1 MPKIKSSTKLTEK
14 IGVVNSSCTLGL
26 IALKIPNSDSE
37 QDVSLKLIELAYPQF
52 DIGSDWDL
60 GDIQALNKAFESD
73 QLELDDSDE
82 DYYRIG
88 DVTFV
93 LDAIKLKDW
102 RGSEKY
108 KGMKRILHF
117 LNNIELLETG
127 DLVITKASELP
138 ANYLAAVCKA
148 LADLF
153 KSASE
158 FDN

>member
-1 MPKIKSSTKLTEK
+1 MPKIKSNTQLTKK
-14 IGVVNSSCTLGL
+14 IEAINPSCTLGL
-26 IALKIPNSDSE
+26 LALKIPNSDSE
-37 QDVSLKLIELAYPQF
+37 QDVSLKLIEQAYPQF

-60 GDIQALNKAFESD
+60 GDIQALNKAFEAE

-88 DVTFV
+88 EITFV
-93 LDAIKLKDW
+93 LDAIKLRDW

-117 LNNIELLETG
+117 LGNIELLETG
-127 DLVITKASELP
+127 DLAISKASELP
-138 ANYLAAVCKA
+138 ACYLAAVCKA

-158 FDN
+158 FDD